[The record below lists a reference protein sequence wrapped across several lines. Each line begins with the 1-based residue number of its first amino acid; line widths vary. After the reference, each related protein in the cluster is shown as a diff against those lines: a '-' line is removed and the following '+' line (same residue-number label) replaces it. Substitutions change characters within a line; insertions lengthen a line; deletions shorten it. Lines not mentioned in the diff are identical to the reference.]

1 MPRRPA
7 SFTQADV
14 ARVLRAVRDAGVRA
28 RVHLSPDGSIDVL
41 PADDPQPVEDRRI
54 DDRPPKVL
62 I

>member
-7 SFTQADV
+7 TFTQADV

-28 RVHLSPDGSIDVL
+28 RVHLNRDGSIDVL
-41 PADDPQPVEDRRI
+41 PAEEAPPPEPRI
-54 DDRPPKVL
+54 DDRPPKVM